1 MEYQRYIKSQIV
13 KRLYQKK
20 VIVIYGARQ
29 VGKTTLVKDILRTA
43 VDNTG
48 LYLSGDNPEVVDNLS
63 GKSAR
68 ELKNYLGDRK
78 LVVIDEAQRIENI
91 GVTLKLLV
99 DNYPDMQVIATGSSS
114 FDLANKISEPLTGR
128 AWVFH
133 MQPLALSEITT
144 DPTETSETM
153 RRMLRYGSFPGI
165 WTLNNADAELALDE
179 LSSNFLFKDLLEF
192 EQLKKAPLLTS
203 LLQALALQLGHEV
216 KIQELASLLQ
226 VDGKTIER
234 YIFLLEQ
241 VFVIFRLPMLKR
253 NPRGEVGK
261 LRKIYFC
268 DLGLRNSLIKN
279 FNELD
284 LRTDHGALWENFC
297 INELR
302 KRNDRQQRRANYY
315 FWRSYN
321 QQEVDFVQEY
331 GGQLHTYELKWKKQ
345 GARLPKTFKELYPDS
360 SFSEITSEN
369 FNKALL

>member
-1 MEYQRYIKSQIV
+1 MEYQRYIKPQIM

-20 VIVIYGARQ
+20 VIIIYGARQ

-43 VDNTG
+43 VDTTG
-48 LYLSGDNPEVVDNLS
+48 LYLSGDNPEAVASLS
-63 GKSAR
+63 GKSAT
-68 ELKNYLGDRK
+68 ELKNYLGERK
-78 LVVIDEAQRIENI
+78 LVVIDEAQRIENV
-91 GVTLKLLV
+91 GLTLKLLV
-99 DNYPDMQVIATGSSS
+99 DTYPDMQVIATGGSS

-133 MQPLALSEITT
+133 MQPLALSEITA

-165 WTLNNADAELALDE
+165 WTLSDTDAELALDE

-216 KIQELASLLQ
+216 KLQELSSLLG
-226 VDGKTIER
+226 VDLKTIER

-284 LRTDHGALWENFC
+284 LRTDRGALWENFC
-297 INELR
+297 VNELM

-315 FWRSYN
+315 FWRSYR
-321 QQEVDFVQEY
+321 QQEVDFVEEF
-331 GGQLHTYELKWKKQ
+331 GGQLHAHEFKWKKQ
-345 GARLPKTFKELYPDS
+345 GVRPPKAFKELYPDS

-369 FNKALL
+369 FNNKLV